1 MHSQIET
8 VGARP
13 RARTRAVAALGAALL
28 FAVGASPASAQTHTF
43 AWKVTKGPAVVYL
56 VGSVHVL
63 TKDYYPLSPA
73 LENAYKDST
82 LLVEEVDMGQM
93 MSTDAQMQMLGR
105 GMLTTG
111 QTLDE
116 VLTPATRAMVARSA
130 SDLGVPG
137 AALQMMKPWMA
148 ALTLDAL
155 EWQMAG
161 FDPNLGLDMHFYTT
175 AKTDNK
181 PVQGLETFEYQ
192 MALFDNMSIDQQDHL
207 LAETLRELSTEQ
219 ANLTATAQAWKV
231 GDVPAVEHIV
241 LEDLKNE
248 PAMYQRLLVDRNR
261 AWLPKI
267 EALFSRPRPSFVVV
281 GAAHLIGPDGL
292 LQALT
297 AKGYH
302 VEQQ

>member
-1 MHSQIET
+1 VQAQIET
-8 VGARP
+8 AGAGP
-13 RARTRAVAALGAALL
+13 RARTRTLAALGAAIL
-28 FAVGASPASAQTHTF
+28 FAVGGAPAFAQTHTF

-73 LENAYKDST
+73 LENAYKDSA
-82 LLVEEVDMGQM
+82 LVVEEVDMGQM
-93 MSTDAQMQMLGR
+93 MSADAQMQMLGR

-130 SDLGVPG
+130 SDLGVPA

-161 FDPNLGLDMHFYTT
+161 FDPNLGLDMHFYAT
-175 AKTDNK
+175 AKADNK

-207 LAETLRELSTEQ
+207 LAETLKELNTEQ
-219 ANLTATAQAWKV
+219 DNLTATAQAWKV
-231 GDVPAVEHIV
+231 GDVPAVERIV

-297 AKGYH
+297 SKGYH